1 MDRIIEKKK
10 GLALVFSKKAL
21 PYWFGVFMAAFILYL
36 VFRDDSSTLRV
47 NAETLTVSEV
57 TRG

>member
-21 PYWFGVFMAAFILYL
+21 PYWEGTEKVLI
-36 VFRDDSSTLRV
+36 
-47 NAETLTVSEV
+47 EV
-57 TRG
+57 